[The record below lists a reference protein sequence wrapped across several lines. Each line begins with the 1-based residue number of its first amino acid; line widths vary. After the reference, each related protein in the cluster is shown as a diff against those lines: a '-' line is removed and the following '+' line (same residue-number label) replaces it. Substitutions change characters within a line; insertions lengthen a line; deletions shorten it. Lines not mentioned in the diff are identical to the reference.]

1 MGTSLDCVEW
11 RLLTDMSSGD
21 FRGRDGP
28 EKSLRESRIKG
39 SKGDRGKG
47 FDTRQKVYRV
57 RMTVTIFGVFVLE
70 YNGIPDAIFSFHF
83 PGKQA
88 KSSSRVGRL
97 TLTLHLIIQHSFI
110 RGAQPL
116 LLLKACIC

>member
-1 MGTSLDCVEW
+1 MG
-11 RLLTDMSSGD
+11 SGD

-97 TLTLHLIIQHSFI
+97 TLTSHLHM
-110 RGAQPL
+110 RGAAPAASQSLYL
-116 LLLKACIC
+116 LNIISSYGPKCYFTF